1 MTYPAYLN
9 GLTIEVRD
17 GRHCVT
23 NDFGGRI
30 INTCIDLE
38 DALEMRERASIG
50 VPAHVVEL
58 VARLD
63 ADKNR
68 AFEAQRQIAEETGSE
83 PYRIVGTRSDLTT
96 WAVQTAG
103 ATIYADSDEGHASA
117 LEQLLHNVRHSARH
131 VEAYATAAE

>member
-1 MTYPAYLN
+1 MTTYPAYLN

-23 NDFGGRI
+23 NDFGGPV

-50 VPAHVVEL
+50 YPARVVER
-58 VARLD
+58 VARMD
-63 ADKNR
+63 AVKNR
-68 AFEAQRQIAEETGSE
+68 AFEANRLITEATGSE
-83 PYRIVGTRSDLTT
+83 PYRIAGTRSDLTT
-96 WAVQTAG
+96 WAVQAAG
-103 ATIYADSDEGHASA
+103 ATIYGDSDEGNASA

-131 VEAYATAAE
+131 VEDATAAE